1 MDYNLGNQLDI
12 IRRLNVPSPS
22 NKLRAEVKRRVEA
35 IANWQAIAIVPF
47 WHVRCFFCFILSL
60 ESRLDEKTMGL
71 LWKASFL
78 HRNGHRTMVV
88 APKYKHY
95 DGISYCGE
103 TRVRIKDQEDRSAD
117 QQIEVDLS
125 SLLTVN
131 VQQPLRSRCHGWKQ
145 TETSCQENVKYWHLR
160 KDCGEALHVQPISNK
175 FERGC
180 CLRLLFLVDNSK

>member
-1 MDYNLGNQLDI
+1 MAGDCNCSILACPL
-12 IRRLNVPSPS
+12 
-22 NKLRAEVKRRVEA
+22 
-35 IANWQAIAIVPF
+35 
-47 WHVRCFFCFILSL
+47 FFCFILSL

-95 DGISYCGE
+95 DGIRYCGE

-125 SLLTVN
+125 SLLTV
-131 VQQPLRSRCHGWKQ
+131 QQCSTATAVSLPWLETNRNELPGKCQVLASSKGLWRGIARSAYQQQIRARM
-145 TETSCQENVKYWHLR
+145 LL
-160 KDCGEALHVQPISNK
+160 ALVI
-175 FERGC
+175 FG
-180 CLRLLFLVDNSK
+180 